1 MHAQNKTPD
10 STLQPEI
17 ISKPKTDKLTEQLA
31 SFKFLNGLKEKNAV

>member
-17 ISKPKTDKLTEQLA
+17 TNKPKTDKLTDQLEVNHIQF
-31 SFKFLNGLKEKNAV
+31 SNFYND